1 MGAFFR
7 GNTANVLKIA
17 PETSIKFISF
27 DLLKGCF
34 ARDRG
39 NVTVSERFV
48 AGGGAGAIGQV
59 AVYPLEICKTRLAIA
74 APGVYAGLVD
84 CLRSV
89 VQREGMGALYKGL
102 GTSVIGIVPYA
113 GIDLAVNSA
122 FKDVASRVYSARGEE
137 PGVSAVLA
145 CGMISSTMAML
156 MTYPINLVRTRLQ
169 ASGMPGTPEYA
180 GPLDVVRQAVRAGG
194 LSALYQG
201 LLPNLLKVLPA
212 TSISYAVYDRL
223 CKDAPGMAPGGKKG
237 APPG

>member
-1 MGAFFR
+1 
-7 GNTANVLKIA
+7 L
-17 PETSIKFISF
+17 P
-27 DLLKGCF
+27 LL
-34 ARDRG
+34 
-39 NVTVSERFV
+39 
-48 AGGGAGAIGQV
+48 AIGQV

-74 APGVYAGLVD
+74 APGVYAGLLD

-89 VQREGMGALYKGL
+89 VQREGVGALYKGL

-122 FKDVASRVYSARGEE
+122 LKDVASRVYSARGEE

-156 MTYPINLVRTRLQ
+156 CTYPINLVRTRLQ
-169 ASGMPGTPEYA
+169 ASGMPGTTEYA

-194 LSALYQG
+194 LGALYQG

-223 CKDAPGMAPGGKKG
+223 CKDAPGGKKG